1 MGARSERHEQPYG
14 TETPPSP
21 GVHEQD
27 DAERTGSALASF
39 DRQQRDSE
47 PALAPNAM
55 SVITPRA
62 MARKPVRMCVRCQVT
77 TEAPV
82 VVATVHQNS
91 GPGFT
96 VYACRACAEHCP
108 PQPDALTAL
117 PPSRRSRGD
126 EC

>member
-1 MGARSERHEQPYG
+1 
-14 TETPPSP
+14 
-21 GVHEQD
+21 
-27 DAERTGSALASF
+27 
-39 DRQQRDSE
+39 
-47 PALAPNAM
+47 
-55 SVITPRA
+55 
-62 MARKPVRMCVRCQVT
+62 MCVRCQVT

-96 VYACRACAEHCP
+96 VYACRACAEQCP

-126 EC
+126 ER